1 MKLQLD
7 KKNLACMV
15 LTPSEAVTATDAH
28 VLRVGFRKLL
38 GTARTTFI
46 IDITRAVVD
55 ADAEHLV
62 LETQIDALANKIR
75 LVIVGT
81 NPRVCQAMSMKGA
94 QAIMSSVIQLDR
106 VLVPQLQ
113 SLYKRLAIR
122 RKAAIARLE
131 SPDPADQPG
140 FVMAENSRLLAEV
153 DNLEEEVEALLKVHV
168 VPEPL
173 PAQKAEMAELEK
185 RLGASLIARKINLQ
199 ESEPFIPTGS
209 LEASAVPTPVT
220 SFSWIEGKN
229 DVKELAQ
236 GELKVELQAIETEV
250 VELEKKVRRLVILK
264 AENEEC
270 KQRLAKL
277 RRVLYALL
285 HYAMHS
291 SEPLTVEKKLR
302 ILSTDLE
309 DLASMVPGTSGLKPA
324 SE

>member
-15 LTPSEAVTATDAH
+15 LSPSEAVTATDAQ

-46 IDITRAVVD
+46 IDITRAAID

-81 NPRVCQAMSMKGA
+81 NPRVCQATSLKGA
-94 QAIMSSVIQLDR
+94 QAIMTSVIQLDR

-113 SLYKRLAIR
+113 SLYKRLNAR
-122 RKAAIARLE
+122 RQAAIARLE

-153 DNLEEEVEALLKVHV
+153 GNLEEEAEALLKVHV

-173 PAQKAEMAELEK
+173 PAQEAERAELEN
-185 RLGASLIARKINLQ
+185 RLGASLSARKINLQ
-199 ESEPFIPTGS
+199 ESESSLPTGS
-209 LEASAVPTPVT
+209 VDSPGVPTPVT
-220 SFSWIEGKN
+220 SFSWIEGKS

-236 GELKVELQAIETEV
+236 GELKVELQAIEAEV
-250 VELEKKVRRLVILK
+250 VDLEKRVRRLVVLK
-264 AENEEC
+264 AENEEY
-270 KQRLAKL
+270 KQRLKKL

-285 HYAMHS
+285 H
-291 SEPLTVEKKLR
+291 
-302 ILSTDLE
+302 
-309 DLASMVPGTSGLKPA
+309 
-324 SE
+324 